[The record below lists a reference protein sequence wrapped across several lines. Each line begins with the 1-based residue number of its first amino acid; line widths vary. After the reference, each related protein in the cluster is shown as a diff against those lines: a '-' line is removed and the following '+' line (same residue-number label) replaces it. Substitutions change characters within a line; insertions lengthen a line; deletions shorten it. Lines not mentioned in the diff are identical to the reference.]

1 MTWAGFY
8 LICLVVGFVMS
19 LLAVVSGIDHL
30 HLPFHGHELH
40 LPHLPGAHAHGPH
53 VHVDGGFSRLASFNF
68 SALMALI
75 AWFGG
80 AGYLLSSATRLTQLL
95 VFPAAMITGL
105 AGATIVNYVLVR
117 ILSGNEKPL
126 PSGDL
131 VGTIATVTMPIRER
145 GTGEIVYALDES
157 RKSSGARSETGQA
170 IQPGAE
176 VVVTRYE
183 EGIAYV
189 RPSTDLLEST
199 STSSTIT
206 EG

>member
-30 HLPFHGHELH
+30 HLPFHGHDLH
-40 LPHLPGAHAHGPH
+40 LPHVHGVHAPHAPH
-53 VHVDGGFSRLASFNF
+53 VHVDTGISRLASFNF

-80 AGYLLSSATRLTQLL
+80 AGYLLTSAHLTQFLT
-95 VFPAAMITGL
+95 FPLAVASGL
-105 AGATIVNYVLVR
+105 AGATIVNYFLVK
-117 ILSGNEKPL
+117 ILSGREKPL

-131 VGTIATVTMPIRER
+131 VGTIATVTMPIREN
-145 GTGEIVYALDES
+145 GTGEIVYSFDEARQS
-157 RKSSGARSETGQA
+157 AGARSENGLPL
-170 IQPGAE
+170 QPGSE

-199 STSSTIT
+199 TPKTTT
-206 EG
+206 EA